1 MNSASALA
9 LDSYQITRLLHL
21 SSPALPIGGFS
32 YSQGLEAAVELQ
44 LIHDEPTALHWIEQQ
59 LQMVIA
65 RTEAPLWCLMYQ
77 AWQAQDWPALDE
89 WNQWFYA
96 SRESQE
102 LRQET
107 KQMGL
112 SLYKLVQALNWG
124 HAPAVTQLSQLDPLT
139 LPCVHAFVCVSARLP
154 LEVAL
159 SAYLFTWLENQVAAA
174 IKSVPLGQL
183 AGQRILT
190 QVMQHIPAIQQE
202 AIARS
207 AASPPQL
214 NAFAPQYAIVASRH
228 ETQFSRL
235 FRS

>member
-1 MNSASALA
+1 MNSVNIG
-9 LDSYQITRLLHL
+9 LDTDQITRLLHL

-44 LIHDEPTALHWIEQQ
+44 LIHDEPSTLQWIEQQ
-59 LQMVIA
+59 LQMVMA
-65 RTEAPLWCLMYQ
+65 RTEAPLWCLMYRAYQ
-77 AWQAQDWPALDE
+77 ARDWSAMDE

-96 SRESQE
+96 SRETQE

-107 KQMGL
+107 TQMGS
-112 SLYKLVQALNWG
+112 SLYKLAEEFQWG
-124 HAPAVTQLSQLDPLT
+124 TPADLAQLAQLDPLT
-139 LPCVHAFVCVSARLP
+139 LPCAHAFACANTQLP
-154 LEVAL
+154 LEASL

-190 QVMQHIPAIQQE
+190 HVMQQIPAAQQE
-202 AIARS
+202 AISRS
-207 AASPPQL
+207 TASPPLL